1 MSQVAEKQTLHSVAS
16 ELQPWHYGV
25 ACVLGFLAFNPEKWP
40 FVLITLAVG
49 YGVWVT
55 SEKKREARENAA
67 RLSGVVNFV
76 AVEVVGSQWVT
87 ETVEDVAARAAKIR
101 QDIKDSGNMYADIIQ
116 VVEFPYSPMLVGV
129 GQLSLSWPAYKR
141 QLAEFQHMKNIEFF
155 EGKCPAHLKAT
166 FASQVLPAPKSGVE
180 I

>member
-1 MSQVAEKQTLHSVAS
+1 MSQVDEKQTLHSIAS
-16 ELQPWHYGV
+16 ELQPWHIG
-25 ACVLGFLAFNPEKWP
+25 AFLVLGFLAFNPGKWP

-67 RLSGVVNFV
+67 RLSGVVNLC
-76 AVEVVGSQWVT
+76 APVVVPSLWIT
-87 ETVEDVAARAAKIR
+87 ESVEDVAARAAQIR
-101 QDIKDSGNMYADIIQ
+101 KDIADSGNPYAALIPVI
-116 VVEFPYSPMLVGV
+116 EFPYSPMLFGV
-129 GQLSLSWPAYKR
+129 GQLAMAWPMYQRLVGEKT
-141 QLAEFQHMKNIEFF
+141 HMANIEFF
-155 EGKCPAHLKAT
+155 ESKCPAHLKAT